1 MTFEELT
8 QLTGV
13 SGYES
18 AVRERIADDV
28 RAFADELTV
37 DAIGN
42 LIAFRRG
49 TGADRKRVMLAAHM
63 DEIGFQVIKVL
74 EDGLLM
80 IKTLGHSFLHVAYG
94 SRIRFRNGTVGV
106 VSSRVPAE
114 KLGKDFTDLY
124 VDIGANSR
132 EEALKH
138 VDVGDPACY
147 VGAFT
152 PTVGRTVVSKAV
164 DDRVGCFMMMETMK
178 RWPKPYHDIYYV
190 FSVQEEVG
198 CRGAKVAAATI
209 HPDIGIAVDV
219 TPHHDRPGDLEGS
232 NRQGKGVAVKI
243 SDTSVICDEGLCN
256 HMIGLCRRNGIP
268 FQKEV
273 LYVGGCDA
281 SAMNLSWEGVRV
293 GAVSIVTR
301 YTHGPGC
308 MVDHDDVE
316 AGIRLLGALA
326 GEGLPL

>member
-1 MTFEELT
+1 MRFDELT

-18 AVRERIADDV
+18 TVREKIAADV
-28 RAFADELTV
+28 RGFADELTV

-42 LIAFRRG
+42 LIAFRKGSG
-49 TGADRKRVMLAAHM
+49 TAKRRVMLAAHM

-94 SRIRFRNGTVGV
+94 SRIRFRNGTTGV

-114 KLGKDFTDLY
+114 KLGKDFTDLF
-124 VDIGANSR
+124 VDIGANSK

-138 VDVGDPACY
+138 VDVGDVACY
-147 VGAFT
+147 VGDFT
-152 PTVGRTVVSKAV
+152 PLVGRTVVSKAV
-164 DDRVGCFMMMETMK
+164 DDRVGCYMMMETMK
-178 RWPKPYHDIYYV
+178 RWPKPYHDVYYV

-198 CRGAKVAAATI
+198 CRGAKVAASTI
-209 HPDIGIAVDV
+209 RPDIGIAVDV

-232 NRQGKGVAVKI
+232 NRQGKGIAVKI
-243 SDTSVICDEGLCN
+243 SDTSVICDEGLCA
-256 HMIGLCRRNGIP
+256 HLFDLCRRDGIP

-293 GAVSIVTR
+293 GAVSVVTR

-308 MVDHDDVE
+308 LVDLDDVE

-326 GEGLPL
+326 GEEIRL